1 VAGLS
6 QQALAEASG
15 LSRRTIISLEAG
27 DMNISLSSLDRLA
40 EALGVTFLDMVTDPG
55 TDPKRIEVLAWRGK
69 GTKSRGVLLGSVP
82 ARRET
87 QLWSWSLDV
96 GDRYQAEADP
106 AGWHEMVAVVEGT
119 LSVEFTD
126 RTVVV
131 EAGDFTIY
139 SSAEPYA
146 FANAGDGVVRF
157 IRNVVE

>member
-1 VAGLS
+1 MS

-69 GTKSRGVLLGSVP
+69 GAESRGILLGSVP
-82 ARRET
+82 AKRET
-87 QLWSWSLDV
+87 QLWSWTLDV
-96 GDRYQAEADP
+96 GDRYQAEQDP
-106 AGWHEMVAVVEGT
+106 VGWHEMVAVVEGR
-119 LSVEFTD
+119 LQVEFTG

-131 EAGDFTIY
+131 EAGDFIIY
-139 SSAEPYA
+139 SSAQPYA
-146 FANAGDGVVRF
+146 FVNAGDGVVRF